1 MPHSQTTRVQA
12 QAKIAALAAA
22 DDRPLTHEEQL
33 SRFVEDIIT
42 LDTEGGATEGRLYE
56 LGWPPLFIKTNLEK
70 AAQLANKRVVRDI
83 QTPSQKS
90 LEEIAGDMSDAIASL
105 LPPTQLL
112 VAELQGRGFAS
123 GEIDLLL
130 PKARAKAALSFA
142 EGQTGWTN

>member
-1 MPHSQTTRVQA
+1 M
-12 QAKIAALAAA
+12 
-22 DDRPLTHEEQL
+22 
-33 SRFVEDIIT
+33 
-42 LDTEGGATEGRLYE
+42 
-56 LGWPPLFIKTNLEK
+56 
-70 AAQLANKRVVRDI
+70 RDI